1 MMSTCVGLTV
11 FLPLEVTSASFLA
24 TFPTR
29 PESFLFI
36 ESLPDIWLIWHLLYR
51 LSIVDLTVFVI
62 DWLID
67 WNNKEIKK
75 QSNDGRRYTFSL
87 GTRWELCTIRS
98 RCAGSSV
105 PRGRQ
110 QPRAPSA
117 SVCPGC
123 RAGEPP
129 ALAPNSR
136 TATFPPASDTEAAG
150 CSGNRLKPNIIVA
163 HSPPTALPSQGGLKK

>member
-1 MMSTCVGLTV
+1 MMSTGVGLTV

-75 QSNDGRRYTFSL
+75 TKQRRQTVYFFSWHSMRAL
-87 GTRWELCTIRS
+87 YDSISVRRLVCTS
-98 RCAGSSV
+98 RA
-105 PRGRQ
+105 
-110 QPRAPSA
+110 AA
-117 SVCPGC
+117 T
-123 RAGEPP
+123 
-129 ALAPNSR
+129 SR
-136 TATFPPASDTEAAG
+136 TFCISLSWMSSRRASSSRTE
-150 CSGNRLKPNIIVA
+150 LA
-163 HSPPTALPSQGGLKK
+163 HSDFSACIWHWSCWLLWKPAET